1 MPSITIEHKFQI
13 GEIVLMKS
21 IQSAWM
27 LMPKPT
33 ALTALSGKRGQVL
46 QVVSW
51 LAETCPG
58 GTQIHYHCRHASLD
72 GCSVDLLR
80 VNEVELMASETPPV
94 ESA

>member
-13 GEIVLMKS
+13 GDMVQMRS
-21 IQSAWM
+21 IQSARM
-27 LMPKPT
+27 LIPKIT
-33 ALTALSGKRGQVL
+33 ALLDKRTHVL

-51 LAETCPG
+51 VAETCPG

-80 VNEVELMASETPPV
+80 VNEVELMALEIPPV

>member
-13 GEIVLMKS
+13 GEIVQMKS

-33 ALTALSGKRGQVL
+33 HPLLGKGRHVL